1 MDQEVLA
8 GRQPGAFGKEDPSG
22 DDVMP
27 VGMVA
32 QIAGPGLEDPYHSD
46 PAADEPW
53 IQYGER

>member
-8 GRQPGAFGKEDPSG
+8 GRQPGALGREPPSG
-22 DDVMP
+22 DDVMH

-32 QIAGPGLEDPYHSD
+32 QIAGPGMEHPHHPD

-53 IQYGER
+53 IQRQFL